1 MSTIDIVKGKKK
13 TNLLIGVV
21 ANTLTYRNRVVI
33 IIIGL
38 LLGMVSLFFTSNMA
52 RQLKEK
58 EKHEVELWA
67 FATSLNG
74 VFGANSGVNSALMD
88 RIMANRSNIPL
99 IALDDN
105 SVVRQ
110 YYGIPDRV
118 ANHPDLLRKELVKL
132 ARQNEPLTIQ
142 MMLTGANLHIFYGKS
157 PLQRMLVYFPFI
169 QIGVI
174 VIFIIFGFI
183 AFSSSK
189 EDEQNKVW
197 IGLAKETAHQLGTP
211 ISSLLGWVE
220 YLRLQPVDQSM
231 VEEMQHD
238 LVRLTKVTDR
248 FSKIGSETILSPS
261 NVNEIVGDSVM
272 YFRSRVPRNVTLD
285 YNGLAIA
292 PVSAMLNAALFEWVV
307 ENLLKNSLDALQGQ
321 GSINVSITPAAD
333 SVYIDIA
340 DTGKGIPKANF
351 KRIFEPGFSTKTRGW
366 GLGLSLSKRIIEEYH
381 KGKIFVVDSEP
392 GKGATFRIV
401 LKRIYE

>member
-1 MSTIDIVKGKKK
+1 MA
-13 TNLLIGVV
+13 

-38 LLGMVSLFFTSNMA
+38 LLGMVSLYFTSNMA
-52 RQLKEK
+52 RRLKEK

-67 FATSLNG
+67 YATSRAG
-74 VFGANSGVNSALMD
+74 MFGEDSEIME
-88 RIMANRSNIPL
+88 RIMASRSNIPL

-105 SVVRQ
+105 SVVRH
-110 YYGIPDRV
+110 YYGLPANV
-118 ANHPDLLRKELVKL
+118 VNHPDLLREELVKL
-132 ARQNEPLTIQ
+132 SRQNEPLTIQ
-142 MMLTGANLHIFYGKS
+142 MVLTGSNLHIFYGKS
-157 PLQRMLVYFPFI
+157 PLQRMMVAFPFV
-169 QIGVI
+169 QIGVV

-220 YLRLQPVDQSM
+220 YLRSQPVDQSM
-231 VEEMQHD
+231 VEEMQND
-238 LVRLTKVTDR
+238 LVRLMKVTDR

-261 NVNEIVGDSVM
+261 NVNEVVGNSVM
-272 YFRSRVPRNVTLD
+272 YFRSRIPKNVTLD

-321 GSINVSITPAAD
+321 GSINVVLSSSDD
-333 SVYIDIA
+333 SVYIDIT
-340 DTGKGIPKANF
+340 DTGKGIPKASF
-351 KRIFEPGFSTKTRGW
+351 KRIFEPGYSTKTRGW

-381 KGKIFVVDSEP
+381 NGKIFVADSEP
-392 GKGATFRIV
+392 GKGATFRIS

>member
-1 MSTIDIVKGKKK
+1 MLVR
-13 TNLLIGVV
+13 VV
-21 ANTLTYRNRVVI
+21 ADTLTYRNRVVI

-38 LLGMVSLFFTSNMA
+38 ALGMASLFFTSHMA
-52 RQLKEK
+52 NQLREK
-58 EKHEVELWA
+58 EQHEVELWGYA
-67 FATSLNG
+67 ISLSG
-74 VFGANSGVNSALMD
+74 VFGSDNEFMD
-88 RIMANRSNIPL
+88 RMMASRSNIPT
-99 IALDDN
+99 IVLDDN

-110 YYGIPDRV
+110 YYGIPARV
-118 ANHPDLLRKELVKL
+118 VNHPDLLREELIKL
-132 ARQNEPLTIQ
+132 ARQNDPLTIQ
-142 MMLTGANLHIFYGKS
+142 MKLTGANLHIFYGKS
-157 PLQRMLVYFPFI
+157 SLQKMLVNFPFI
-169 QIGVI
+169 QIGVVI
-174 VIFIIFGFI
+174 IFIIFGFI

-197 IGLAKETAHQLGTP
+197 IGMARETAHQLGTP

-220 YLRLQPVDQSM
+220 YLRSQPVDQAT
-231 VEEMQHD
+231 VEEMQND
-238 LVRLTKVTDR
+238 LVRLMKVADR
-248 FSKIGSETILSPS
+248 FSKIGSETVLSPS
-261 NVNEIVGDSVM
+261 NVNEVVGNSVM

-292 PVSAMLNAALFEWVV
+292 PVWAMLNAALFEWVV

-321 GSINVSITPAAD
+321 GSIDVLITPTPD
-333 SVYIDIA
+333 SVYIDIS

-381 KGKIFVVDSEP
+381 NGKIFVADSEP
-392 GKGATFRIV
+392 GKGATLRIV

>member
-1 MSTIDIVKGKKK
+1 VKGKSKI
-13 TNLLIGVV
+13 NLLTGVL
-21 ANTLTYRNRVVI
+21 ANALTYRNRVVI

-38 LLGMVSLFFTSNMA
+38 VLGLVSMFVTSNMA
-52 RQLKEK
+52 RQLRDKEQ
-58 EKHEVELWA
+58 HEVELWGYA
-67 FATSLNG
+67 ISFSG
-74 VFGANSGVNSALMD
+74 VFGSEDNELMD
-88 RIMANRSNIPL
+88 RMMASRSNIPT
-99 IALDDN
+99 IVLDDN

-110 YYGIPDRV
+110 YYGISDKV
-118 ANHPDLLRKELVKL
+118 VNHPDLLREELVKL
-132 ARQNEPLTIQ
+132 ARQNDPLTIR
-142 MMLTGANLHIFYGKS
+142 MRLTGDNLHIFYGKS
-157 PLQRMLVYFPFI
+157 SLQRMLINFPVI

-220 YLRLQPVDQSM
+220 YLRSQPIEQGM
-231 VEEMQHD
+231 VEEMQND
-238 LVRLTKVTDR
+238 LVRLMKVTDR
-248 FSKIGSETILSPS
+248 FSKIGSETILSPA
-261 NVNEIVGDSVM
+261 NVNEVVGNSVM
-272 YFRSRVPRNVTLD
+272 YFRSRIPRNVTLD

-321 GSINVSITPAAD
+321 GAINVVVSSDED
-333 SVYIDIA
+333 SVYIDTS

-381 KGKIFVVDSEP
+381 NGKIFVADSEP
-392 GKGATFRIV
+392 GKGATFRIS